1 LTTVIPEL
9 QSAVVGADDDS
20 ILESAPEAN
29 ANGQTIPPEGID
41 TQEVPEGTTGNREA
55 RYRVERNEARAER
68 DALSQKIDQL
78 LTRDAERIA
87 SKHLAHGADVFTL
100 SGKTV
105 KDFTDPKTGEI
116 DADLVIQAANEV
128 LGTRPGLRASIAA
141 VDPSQGLGAGVPIE
155 PKPSWERLL
164 NP

>member
-1 LTTVIPEL
+1 MTVVIPEL

-20 ILESAPEAN
+20 IPELAPEAN
-29 ANGQTIPPEGID
+29 ADGQTIPPEGIG
-41 TQEVPEGTTGNREA
+41 TQGVPEGTTGNREA

-68 DALSQKIDQL
+68 DALAQQVEL
-78 LTRDAERIA
+78 LQRRDIERIA
-87 SKHLAHGADVFTL
+87 AKNLSNPADLLTL
-100 SGKTV
+100 SGKAV
-105 KDFTDPKTGEI
+105 GDFIDPKSGEI
-116 DADLVIQAANEV
+116 DAALVVQAANEV